1 MVLLIQKLFLQSLVL
16 ATLLLLNPTI
26 SNADIGK
33 ITEQTGSAE
42 IKRATSVIASSL
54 QSGVEMKDA
63 ITTANG
69 KTGITFQDD
78 TKVQITEHSK
88 LIIDTFVYDDSKK
101 TGKLGMKMAL
111 GTIKY
116 ASGQIAKSDPQQVVV
131 ETPTATI
138 GVRGTDFS
146 GTVDEIGR
154 STIVLLPSC
163 PLGWKN
169 IERDC
174 KVGSISVTTDM
185 GTIWLTKPFETVNI
199 QTSMNTPKSSIMN
212 LNLDQI
218 NNLIIVTPP
227 KPATIETTTTAV
239 AYNFLDEDLLGKD
252 LLKYDEL
259 NRNYLSEYNKLDRNF
274 LDTDYLYNLLDV
286 ANSQLLTN
294 ELAEFNALL
303 PKYTPVSGLKYYIEN
318 DFVTLYKET
327 YNAYAQVTTPI
338 TQTMSMTLTQE
349 GIEIKQIVNYAGN
362 TSIIIRQS
370 N

>member
-1 MVLLIQKLFLQSLVL
+1 M
-16 ATLLLLNPTI
+16 I
-26 SNADIGK
+26 S
-33 ITEQTGSAE
+33 SAL
-42 IKRATSVIASSL
+42 SS
-54 QSGVEMKDA
+54 SVEMKDV

-69 KTGITFQDD
+69 KAGITFQDD
-78 TKVQITEHSK
+78 TRVQITEHSK
-88 LIIDTFVYDDSKK
+88 LVIDNFVYDDSKK

-116 ASGQIAKSDPQQVVV
+116 ASGQIAKSNPQQVLV

-163 PLGWKN
+163 PTNWKD

-185 GTIWLTKPFETVNI
+185 GTIWLTKAFETVSI
-199 QTSMNTPKSSIMN
+199 QTSINTPKSSIMN

-227 KPATIETTTTAV
+227 KPVVTENTTTAT
-239 AYNFLDEDLLGKD
+239 AFNYLDEDLLGKD

-259 NRNYLSEYNKLDRNF
+259 NKNYLSDNSKLDRNF
-274 LDTDYLYNLLDV
+274 LDNDYLYNLLDV
-286 ANSQLLTN
+286 TSSQLLTN

-303 PKYTPVSGLKYYIEN
+303 PKYNPASGLKYYVEN
-318 DFVTLYKET
+318 DFITLYRET
-327 YNAYAQVTTPI
+327 YNAYAQVTVPI
-338 TQTMSMTLTQE
+338 TQSMTMTLTQE
-349 GIEIKQIVNYAGN
+349 GVEIKQIVNYSGS
-362 TSIIIRQS
+362 TSITIRQS

>member
-1 MVLLIQKLFLQSLVL
+1 
-16 ATLLLLNPTI
+16 
-26 SNADIGK
+26 
-33 ITEQTGSAE
+33 
-42 IKRATSVIASSL
+42 
-54 QSGVEMKDA
+54 MKDA

-163 PLGWKN
+163 PSGWRN

-212 LNLDQI
+212 LNLEQI

-227 KPATIETTTTAV
+227 KPAVVETNTIAT
-239 AYNFLDEDLLGKD
+239 AYNFLDENLLNKD
-252 LLKYDEL
+252 LLKYEEL
-259 NRNYLSEYNKLDRNF
+259 NRNYLSEYNKLNRNF
-274 LDTDYLYNLLDV
+274 LDIDYLYNLLDV

-294 ELAEFNALL
+294 ELSEFNALL
-303 PKYTPVSGLKYYIEN
+303 PKYTPISGLKYYIEN

-349 GIEIKQIVNYAGN
+349 GIEIKQVVNFAGN
-362 TSIIIRQS
+362 TSITIRQS